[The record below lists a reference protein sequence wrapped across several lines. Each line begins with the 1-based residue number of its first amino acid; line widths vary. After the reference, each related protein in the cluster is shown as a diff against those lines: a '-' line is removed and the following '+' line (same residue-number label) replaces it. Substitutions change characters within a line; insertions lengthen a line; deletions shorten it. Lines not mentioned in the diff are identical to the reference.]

1 MPHVSAGAAR
11 LATIAV
17 CVFISFAAA
26 PADARPPVEFTTL
39 QHGAIVTN
47 QFQASEGLTVS
58 ANNLARPF
66 DLAIIFDTTR
76 TGTADPDLEGPPWSG
91 GNLQSNT
98 NFGNVLI
105 LAENNVD
112 TQAPIGLIDS
122 PDDEGTRPAGD
133 LIFQYN
139 RQLTTFGFDVIDVEG
154 VMDENG
160 RISFFRDNLLQ
171 TSVNFSQFVT
181 AGAFFDPTISFGD
194 HSINRIKPFTAT
206 QLGITSFDKVV
217 VRLGGSGGLDNIVV
231 PEPSASILLL
241 VGAMGATRHR
251 RRAAV

>member
-1 MPHVSAGAAR
+1 MRFVPAGAAR
-11 LATIAV
+11 LATIAF
-17 CVFISFAAA
+17 CVFAFFAASA
-26 PADARPPVEFTTL
+26 VDARPPIEFSTL

-47 QFQASEGLTVS
+47 QFQTSEGLTVS

-76 TGTADPDLEGPPWSG
+76 TGTADADLEGPGWSS
-91 GNLQSNT
+91 GNLPAST

-112 TQAPIGLIDS
+112 TLAPIGLIDS

-139 RQLTTFGFDVIDVEG
+139 HQLTTFGFDVIDVEG
-154 VMDENG
+154 VLDENG
-160 RISFFRDNLLQ
+160 MISFFRDNVLQ
-171 TSVNFSQFVT
+171 ATVNFSQLV
-181 AGAFFDPTISFGD
+181 APGAYFDPTIRFGD

-206 QLGITSFDKVV
+206 QLQITSFDKVV
-217 VRLGGSGGLDNIVV
+217 VRLGGSGAIDNIVV
-231 PEPSASILLL
+231 PEPSTI
-241 VGAMGATRHR
+241 GAAMIGAIVATRHR